1 MPAEGRAAA
10 APAPDLV
17 VLADAAFH
25 RELTGWVAIAVGAL
39 GVAGAFALLLAI
51 SRVPGVETVFPWPLG
66 FFHKGL
72 VIHVVF
78 SFVVWFLAVFG
89 ALSLLAADR
98 LASGTLP
105 FQTLLRRDAG

>member
-1 MPAEGRAAA
+1 M
-10 APAPDLV
+10 
-17 VLADAAFH
+17 
-25 RELTGWVAIAVGAL
+25 GAL

-78 SFVVWFLAVFG
+78 SFVVVSRG
-89 ALSLLAADR
+89 VRALSLLATDR
-98 LASGTLP
+98 PRQARCPFKRSGSA
-105 FQTLLRRDAG
+105 RS